1 MGGFTAFFHLFDGFA
16 AFRHSGCLDGSS
28 ENILYNR
35 TDCGRAIRGSNEDMS
50 LTSREKPLDYSIMKY
65 RAKKNKMLRT
75 STTTESGEEIAG
87 GSEGVSPRRS

>member
-1 MGGFTAFFHLFDGFA
+1 
-16 AFRHSGCLDGSS
+16 
-28 ENILYNR
+28 
-35 TDCGRAIRGSNEDMS
+35 MS

-65 RAKKNKMLRT
+65 RAKKDKMLRT